1 MGAKLYVKETATD
14 GHYILSDEKYPVEF
28 TYSGQDIS
36 SVQLIINGG
45 KAIENR
51 IIRGRIDGI
60 KTDEDLNPI
69 GKAVFGLFKPDET
82 VFTESTALAVTESEE
97 NGAFSFTGIPYG
109 KWIIK
114 ELSCPDCYVLSDKL
128 YEVNITEDGAVL
140 SLAIQNKTVTGT
152 VRVIKLSKA
161 DISRKLHGAEFYI
174 YSDTDNNGVFDPNTD
189 IYIGRL
195 EEAENG
201 VYSLSK
207 LKFGGYF
214 FYENKAPD
222 GYKKDDRYFYFQI
235 KKDGEAVTVENE
247 KGVGF
252 VNEPIPVPEVPSSP
266 KTGDFSNPLVFII
279 IGLFRRFLYRQFR

>member
-1 MGAKLYVKETATD
+1 M
-14 GHYILSDEKYPVEF
+14 
-28 TYSGQDIS
+28 
-36 SVQLIINGG
+36 
-45 KAIENR
+45 
-51 IIRGRIDGI
+51 
-60 KTDEDLNPI
+60 
-69 GKAVFGLFKPDET
+69 FGLFKPDET

-174 YSDTDNNGVFDPNTD
+174 YSDTDNNGVFDPETD

-195 EEAENG
+195 EEPENR
-201 VYSLSK
+201 VYTVYQS

-214 FYENKAPD
+214 LYENKAPD

-247 KGVGF
+247 KGAGF

-279 IGLFRRFLYRQFR
+279 IGLSALFISAVSLIFLRKKSDKE